1 MKINELRKLLLSDD
15 LYHLATTNK
24 SNGWCG
30 CASFSPSID
39 NWIKVFEGAG
49 DGSDDKIITITKF
62 VKNYSFG
69 IATELMKNFN
79 DCLIGDE
86 EYE

>member
-30 CASFSPSID
+30 CASFSPKLD

-49 DGSDDKIITITKF
+49 DGSDDKEMTFSEFIQ
-62 VKNYSFG
+62 NYDYVLERE
-69 IATELMKNFN
+69 EL
-79 DCLIGDE
+79 
-86 EYE
+86 

>member
-15 LYHLATTNK
+15 LYHLTTTNK

-49 DGSDDKIITITKF
+49 DGSDDKEMTFSEFIQ
-62 VKNYSFG
+62 NYDYVLERE
-69 IATELMKNFN
+69 EL
-79 DCLIGDE
+79 
-86 EYE
+86 